1 MTKRHDSRSLQVVQN
16 TLNIKCESYRAQKK
30 EYRVWTRIFHRIGI
44 TLTFDPKTL
53 FKVTANPLP
62 ISPLLVKCDSD
73 WTEGREYIFQTNIL
87 QIGLEWPLSLTQKL
101 SLNSLQPLYP
111 IALYMYVVADEE
123 WSILYIIYMQVC
135 IFIFIA
141 PNKYFTY
148 KHLSIYTWNLGSRS
162 HKPFTIRHPG
172 GELWPDL
179 AKSREKKMCPRQVM
193 SAWWTDDD
201 RWFPLGC
208 LQRDVAFVAALT
220 ALM

>member
-1 MTKRHDSRSLQVVQN
+1 MTFTFDQETWFKVTTSCPKH
-16 TLNIKCESYRAQKK
+16 SYRIGHKRKNIGSGQGFFT
-30 EYRVWTRIFHRIGI
+30 ELEIGI

-135 IFIFIA
+135 IFI
-141 PNKYFTY
+141 YLYLLLQT
-148 KHLSIYTWNLGSRS
+148 SIS
-162 HKPFTIRHPG
+162 HTSICPFTPEILVQGHIN
-172 GELWPDL
+172 
-179 AKSREKKMCPRQVM
+179 
-193 SAWWTDDD
+193 
-201 RWFPLGC
+201 PLP
-208 LQRDVAFVAALT
+208 
-220 ALM
+220 

>member
-1 MTKRHDSRSLQVVQN
+1 MLCPRHFILGHCTTLTTGSLDQLNSSEEDNEPRRKVHYLKEICYDLHIWPRDMIQGHYKLSK
-16 TLNIKCESYRAQKK
+16 TLLSYRAQKK

-135 IFIFIA
+135 IFI
-141 PNKYFTY
+141 YLYLLLQT
-148 KHLSIYTWNLGSRS
+148 SIS
-162 HKPFTIRHPG
+162 HTSICPFTPEILVQGHIN
-172 GELWPDL
+172 
-179 AKSREKKMCPRQVM
+179 
-193 SAWWTDDD
+193 
-201 RWFPLGC
+201 PLP
-208 LQRDVAFVAALT
+208 
-220 ALM
+220 

>member
-1 MTKRHDSRSLQVVQN
+1 MLCPRHFILGHCTTLTTGSLDQLNSSEEDNEPRRKVHYLKEICYDLHIWPRDMIQGHYKLSK
-16 TLNIKCESYRAQKK
+16 TLLSYRAQKK

-135 IFIFIA
+135 IFI
-141 PNKYFTY
+141 YLYLLLQT
-148 KHLSIYTWNLGSRS
+148 SIS
-162 HKPFTIRHPG
+162 HTSIFPFTPEILVQGHIN
-172 GELWPDL
+172 
-179 AKSREKKMCPRQVM
+179 
-193 SAWWTDDD
+193 
-201 RWFPLGC
+201 PLP
-208 LQRDVAFVAALT
+208 
-220 ALM
+220 

>member
-1 MTKRHDSRSLQVVQN
+1 MWIN
-16 TLNIKCESYRAQKK
+16 RAQKK

-135 IFIFIA
+135 IFI
-141 PNKYFTY
+141 YLYLLLQT
-148 KHLSIYTWNLGSRS
+148 SIS
-162 HKPFTIRHPG
+162 HTSICPFTPEILVQGH
-172 GELWPDL
+172 
-179 AKSREKKMCPRQVM
+179 MN
-193 SAWWTDDD
+193 
-201 RWFPLGC
+201 PLP
-208 LQRDVAFVAALT
+208 
-220 ALM
+220 